1 MGQVGLSHLPGLIS
15 MTQKGSVAEIFPSGP
30 GTPPHTGERR
40 PGHRTPDSRRQLLT
54 FLDEG
59 RKVLKGLIRC
69 RELCLGG
76 GFSGFEDAVEHD
88 D

>member
-30 GTPPHTGERR
+30 RNAAAHWGTKTETQGA
-40 PGHRTPDSRRQLLT
+40 DSRRQLLT

-59 RKVLKGLIRC
+59 RKVSPDLKMRL
-69 RELCLGG
+69 
-76 GFSGFEDAVEHD
+76 SMMTDAMERTSSATNWA
-88 D
+88 

>member
-30 GTPPHTGERR
+30 RNAAAHWGTKTETQGA
-40 PGHRTPDSRRQLLT
+40 DSRRQLLT